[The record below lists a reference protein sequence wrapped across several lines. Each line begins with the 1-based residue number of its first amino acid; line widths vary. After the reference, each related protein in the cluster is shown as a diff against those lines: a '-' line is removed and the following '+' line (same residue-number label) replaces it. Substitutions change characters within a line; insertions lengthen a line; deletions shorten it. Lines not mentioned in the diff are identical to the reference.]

1 MANTKAKLIISL
13 FRLFGKLSLPMAQRI
28 GRGLGTMAWLF
39 PGRYREVTN
48 INLGIAFPELTEAQ
62 RKDLARSSLRHTG
75 QTMMEIPLLWE
86 QPPERCLELVKEVE
100 GQELLERTIN
110 EGKGLVLVAPHLG
123 NWEILG
129 LYFSLRYQM
138 ATLYSPPRIPEFEE
152 YMIRVRTRLGS
163 ELARGDRR
171 GLARLIGLLREG
183 GIAAILPDQ
192 SPSGGKGYAY
202 APFFGMEVKTMTLV
216 SKLVQKS
223 GARPLMTFAER
234 LNNSEGFRII
244 IRECEPGLADTDPVA
259 ATTAL
264 NQSVENCV
272 REIPEQ
278 YQWEYKRF
286 RRRPPGQVSPYKS
299 DRAGKAIPK
308 S

>member
-1 MANTKAKLIISL
+1 MAKAKATLIIAL
-13 FRLFGKLSLPMAQRI
+13 FRLFGKLSLPMAQRV
-28 GRGLGTMAWLF
+28 GRSLGALAWLSR
-39 PGRYREVTN
+39 GRYRKVTD
-48 INLGIAFPELTEAQ
+48 INLGIAFPEMTDEQ
-62 RKDLARSSLRHTG
+62 RRELARSSLRHTG

-100 GQELLERTIN
+100 GQELLERTIH
-110 EGKGLVLVAPHLG
+110 EGKGVVLVAPHLG

-192 SPSGGKGYAY
+192 SPSGGKGHAY

-223 GARPLMTFAER
+223 GARPLMTFAQR
-234 LNNSEGFRII
+234 LKNSEGFRIV
-244 IRECEPGLADTDPVA
+244 IRECEPGLADPDPVA

-286 RRRPPGQVSPYKS
+286 RRRPPGQPNPYQPEQICK
-299 DRAGKAIPK
+299 
-308 S
+308 